1 MEVKEQLNKDNWNY
15 DIKEDD
21 YYGYFSLAQY
31 LLKLA
36 KTAIG
41 NNNIEEAELFRFLAQ
56 LCCLD
61 FNADHQDDPYKDVQN
76 IVEGKT
82 QQLADIVDEIY
93 EPLLKNRVADVLW
106 LCHHPKNIRYV
117 QIAIEA
123 VISMNLNQQFS
134 HTDILVC
141 WKRATILALKT
152 KQKVNEIHT
161 KLVSEIDNCS
171 DERYFKLDIAN
182 IILEV
187 ELNKNKEHILA
198 EKMLSI
204 IESNNST
211 SNEEIMQDIDYLD
224 FAINSYAKAHKFEK
238 KSELNSKKG
247 HYLEAQADILMLD
260 SGFAADVCYKNSL
273 KAFQNIEQ
281 QFRQELDT
289 EANIKRVR
297 QKITKANVRGLDS
310 MEVSE
315 TIIDIS
321 KIMEQAV
328 NHVSGKKSSTEALSY
343 FIGLT
348 DEPHYQKMKE
358 TYQPNLM
365 DIVGGMRTVSPTD
378 GRTIA
383 VNNQIDF
390 DNPESIDKCKDN
402 HATFLFMSSIQLI
415 VESTILPA
423 LVKLNSEHQITKEML
438 ENLCEQSPIVPPNRQ
453 KLMSQALY
461 AGFQQDYYAST
472 HILCP
477 QFEHMIRVMLK
488 DIGVKTTYIAND
500 GIETENGLS
509 SLMKSS
515 EIVDLLGENLCFEIK
530 TIFTDSHGFNLRND
544 IAHGLLDDEYAVT
557 AGSVYAWHLTL
568 RLIIK
573 SYIGNK

>member
-1 MEVKEQLNKDNWNY
+1 MNIKEQLNKNNWKY
-15 DIKEDD
+15 EVEEGD
-21 YYGYFSLAQY
+21 YYGYFSLAKH
-31 LLKLA
+31 LSSLA
-36 KTAIG
+36 NIATE
-41 NNNIEEAELFRFLAQ
+41 NNNTEGKELFKLLVQ

-61 FNADHQDDPYKDVQN
+61 FDANYKDEPYKNVQN
-76 IVEGKT
+76 IVEDKT
-82 QQLADIVDEIY
+82 QQLDDIVNEIH
-93 EPLLKNRVADVLW
+93 EPLLRNRIADILW
-106 LCHHPKNIRYV
+106 LYHQPKNIKYV
-117 QIAIEA
+117 QIAIDS

-134 HTDILVC
+134 NTDILAC
-141 WKRATILALKT
+141 WKRTTILALKT
-152 KQKVNEIHT
+152 EYKVNEIHT
-161 KLVSEIDNCS
+161 KLVSEIDNGS
-171 DERYFKLDIAN
+171 NERYFKLGIAN
-182 IILEV
+182 IILKL

-211 SNEEIMQDIDYLD
+211 SNERMIQDIDYLD
-224 FAINSYAKAHKFEK
+224 FAIDSYAKARKLEK

-260 SGFAADVCYKNSL
+260 SGFTADVCYKNSL
-273 KAFQNIEQ
+273 KAFQSIEQ

-297 QKITKANVRGLDS
+297 QKIIKANVRGLDS

-321 KIMEQAV
+321 ETMEQAV

-343 FIGLT
+343 FVGLT

-365 DIVGGMRTVSPTD
+365 DIVGGMRAVSPTD

-390 DNPESIDKCKDN
+390 DDPESIDKCQDN
-402 HATFLFMSSIQLI
+402 HATLLFMSSIQLI
-415 VESTILPA
+415 VKSIILPA

-461 AGFQQDYYAST
+461 AGFQQDYYIST

-488 DIGVKTTYIAND
+488 DIGVKTTYIAKD

-509 SLMKSS
+509 TLMKSL

-530 TIFTDSHGFNLRND
+530 TVFTDSRGFNLRND
-544 IAHGLLDDEYAVT
+544 IAHGLLDDDYAIT

-573 SYIGNK
+573 SYINNK

>member
-15 DIKEDD
+15 EIKEDD

-36 KTAIG
+36 KTAIE
-41 NNNIEEAELFRFLAQ
+41 NNNIEEAELFSFLAQ
-56 LCCLD
+56 LCHLD
-61 FNADHQDDPYKDVQN
+61 FDANYQDDPYKNVQN
-76 IVEGKT
+76 IIEGKT
-82 QQLADIVDEIY
+82 QQLADIVDEIH
-93 EPLLKNRVADVLW
+93 EPLLKNRVADILW
-106 LCHHPKNIRYV
+106 LYHEPKDIRYV
-117 QIAIEA
+117 QMAIDS

-134 HTDILVC
+134 NTDILAC
-141 WKRATILALKT
+141 WKRTSILALKT
-152 KQKVNEIHT
+152 KQKVNEICT
-161 KLVSEIDNCS
+161 KLTDEINSSS
-171 DERYFKLDIAN
+171 DEKYFKIGVAR

-187 ELNKNKEHILA
+187 GLNKNKEHVLA
-198 EKMLSI
+198 EQMLGMVESTSSV
-204 IESNNST
+204 SNN
-211 SNEEIMQDIDYLD
+211 DIDYLD
-224 FAINSYAKAHKFEK
+224 FAIDSYTKACKFK
-238 KSELNSKKG
+238 NKSEVNSKKG
-247 HYLEAQADILMLD
+247 HHLEAQADSVMPS
-260 SGFAADVCYKNSL
+260 SGFTANMLYKEAL
-273 KAFQNIEQ
+273 KAFQSIEQ
-281 QFRQELDT
+281 QFRQDLNTDDD
-289 EANIKRVR
+289 IKRIR

-321 KIMEQAV
+321 QIMEQAV

-343 FIGLT
+343 FVGLT

-358 TYQPNLM
+358 TYHPNLM
-365 DIVGGMRTVSPTD
+365 DIVGGMRAVSPTD
-378 GRTIA
+378 GRTVA

-390 DNPESIDKCKDN
+390 NDPESIDKCKNN
-402 HATFLFMSSIQLI
+402 HATLLFMSSIQLI

-423 LVKLNSEHQITKEML
+423 LVQINSEHQINQELL
-438 ENLCEQSPIVPPNRQ
+438 ETLCEHSPIVPFNRQ

-488 DIGVKTTYIAND
+488 NIGIKTTYIADD

-530 TIFTDSHGFNLRND
+530 TIFTDSRGFNLRND

-573 SYIGNK
+573 SYIDNK

>member
-1 MEVKEQLNKDNWNY
+1 MEVKEQLNKDNWKWE
-15 DIKEDD
+15 IKEDD

-31 LLKLA
+31 LLELSKA
-36 KTAIG
+36 AIE
-41 NNNIEEAELFRFLAQ
+41 NNNIEEAELFSFLAQ
-56 LCCLD
+56 LCHLD
-61 FNADHQDDPYKDVQN
+61 FDANYQDDPYKNVQN
-76 IVEGKT
+76 IIEGKT
-82 QQLADIVDEIY
+82 QQLADIIDEIH

-106 LCHHPKNIRYV
+106 LYHEPKDIRYV
-117 QIAIEA
+117 QMAIDS

-134 HTDILVC
+134 NTDILAC
-141 WKRATILALKT
+141 WKRTSILALKT
-152 KQKVNEIHT
+152 KQKVSAICT
-161 KLVSEIDNCS
+161 KLTAEINSSS
-171 DERYFKLDIAN
+171 DEKYFKIGVAR

-187 ELNKNKEHILA
+187 GLNKNKEHVLA
-198 EKMLSI
+198 EQMLGI
-204 IESNNST
+204 VESNSAI
-211 SNEEIMQDIDYLD
+211 SNNDIDIDYLD
-224 FAINSYAKAHKFEK
+224 FAIDSYIKARKFK
-238 KSELNSKKG
+238 NKSEVNSKKG
-247 HYLEAQADILMLD
+247 HRLEAQADSVMPS
-260 SGFAADVCYKNSL
+260 SGFTANMLYKEAL
-273 KAFQNIEQ
+273 KAFQSIEQ
-281 QFRQELDT
+281 QFRQDLNTDD
-289 EANIKRVR
+289 NIKRIR
-297 QKITKANVRGLDS
+297 QKITKTNVRGLDS

-321 KIMEQAV
+321 QIMEQAV

-343 FIGLT
+343 FVGLT
-348 DEPHYQKMKE
+348 DEPHYQKMKG
-358 TYQPNLM
+358 TYHPNLM
-365 DIVGGMRTVSPTD
+365 DIVGGMRAVSPTD

-390 DNPESIDKCKDN
+390 NDPESIDKCKNN
-402 HATFLFMSSIQLI
+402 HATLLFMSSIQLI

-423 LVKLNSEHQITKEML
+423 LVQINSEHQINQELL
-438 ENLCEQSPIVPPNRQ
+438 ETLCEHSPIVPFNRQ

-488 DIGVKTTYIAND
+488 NIGVKTTYIAED

-530 TIFTDSHGFNLRND
+530 TIFTDSRGFNLRND

-573 SYIGNK
+573 SYIDNK

>member
-1 MEVKEQLNKDNWNY
+1 MKYIVNKSNNPAYNIALEAYAFRELTSEDEIFILWINEPAIIIGKHQNTIQEINKEYTDEHGIHVVRRLSGGGAVYHDLNNLNY
-15 DIKEDD
+15 TIISNKSEEGAFDFKT
-21 YYGYFSLAQY
+21 FSQPVIA
-31 LLKLA
+31 
-36 KTAIG
+36 T
-41 NNNIEEAELFRFLAQ
+41 
-56 LCCLD
+56 
-61 FNADHQDDPYKDVQN
+61 
-76 IVEGKT
+76 
-82 QQLADIVDEIY
+82 LADLGVKAEFTGRNDLEIDGKKFCGNAQAYYKGRMMHHGCLLFDVDMS
-93 EPLLKNRVADVLW
+93 VLG
-106 LCHHPKNIRYV
+106 
-117 QIAIEA
+117 
-123 VISMNLNQQFS
+123 
-134 HTDILVC
+134 D
-141 WKRATILALKT
+141 ALKVSKDKIESKGIKSVRARVT
-152 KQKVNEIHT
+152 NILNELPEKITVNEF
-161 KLVSEIDNCS
+161 S
-171 DERYFKLDIAN
+171 DK
-182 IILEV
+182 ILE
-187 ELNKNKEHILA
+187 
-198 EKMLSI
+198 
-204 IESNNST
+204 
-211 SNEEIMQDIDYLD
+211 
-224 FAINSYAKAHKFEK
+224 
-238 KSELNSKKG
+238 
-247 HYLEAQADILMLD
+247 
-260 SGFAADVCYKNSL
+260 
-273 KAFQNIEQ
+273 
-281 QFRQELDT
+281 
-289 EANIKRVR
+289 
-297 QKITKANVRGLDS
+297 
-310 MEVSE
+310 
-315 TIIDIS
+315 
-321 KIMEQAV
+321 
-328 NHVSGKKSSTEALSY
+328 
-343 FIGLT
+343 
-348 DEPHYQKMKE
+348 KMKE